1 VETGG
6 GVDFTL
12 PPPPQAARLASAIE
26 LAVIRSMAVV
36 FMCFF
41 PSCPEYAFRFT

>member
-1 VETGG
+1 
-6 GVDFTL
+6 
-12 PPPPQAARLASAIE
+12 
-26 LAVIRSMAVV
+26 VIRSMAVV